1 MQFQNSSFLLLIT
14 LVILL
19 FGFNM
24 LGLFEIRL
32 PRILL
37 DLMPKNHQGFIGDF
51 LRGFLTT
58 IMSTPCSAPF
68 VGTAITFAFS
78 ESYSIMLI
86 IFFTMSIGLSS
97 PWILVALYPKFINYL
112 PSSGKWM
119 LKLKYVLGVLLLLT
133 SVWTLSMFSK
143 SVSINNFS
151 ENYYSENGPTLLWEK
166 GLAQKLAS
174 EGNIVLIDITAD
186 WCITCKLNKFIMYN
200 NKKINEKIQN
210 GDLKI
215 IQGDWT
221 LPNEDILNF
230 LAENKRYGIP
240 YNSVHG
246 PNNIEGIILPEILTV
261 KTLLNTI
268 KQVKE

>member
-1 MQFQNSSFLLLIT
+1 
-14 LVILL
+14 
-19 FGFNM
+19 
-24 LGLFEIRL
+24 
-32 PRILL
+32 
-37 DLMPKNHQGFIGDF
+37 
-51 LRGFLTT
+51 
-58 IMSTPCSAPF
+58 
-68 VGTAITFAFS
+68 
-78 ESYSIMLI
+78 
-86 IFFTMSIGLSS
+86 
-97 PWILVALYPKFINYL
+97 
-112 PSSGKWM
+112 M
-119 LKLKYVLGVLLLLT
+119 LKVKYVLGVLLLLT

-143 SVSINNFS
+143 SVSINNSS

-186 WCITCKLNKFIMYN
+186 WCITCKLNKFIIYN

-246 PNNIEGIILPEILTV
+246 PNNIEGIILPEILTAN
-261 KTLLNTI
+261 TLLNTI

>member
-1 MQFQNSSFLLLIT
+1 MPCVLPIISLKLGSIITENLTQQNNIRKSFVFTSLGITSSFLILAIALISLKHFGHSISWGMQFQNSSFLLLIT

-51 LRGFLTT
+51 FKKGFFTT

-97 PWILVALYPKFINYL
+97 PWILVAVYPKFINYL

-119 LKLKYVLGVLLLLT
+119 LKLKYVLGVLLT
-133 SVWTLSMFSK
+133 NFGMDTLNVF
-143 SVSINNFS
+143 
-151 ENYYSENGPTLLWEK
+151 
-166 GLAQKLAS
+166 
-174 EGNIVLIDITAD
+174 
-186 WCITCKLNKFIMYN
+186 
-200 NKKINEKIQN
+200 
-210 GDLKI
+210 
-215 IQGDWT
+215 
-221 LPNEDILNF
+221 
-230 LAENKRYGIP
+230 
-240 YNSVHG
+240 
-246 PNNIEGIILPEILTV
+246 
-261 KTLLNTI
+261 
-268 KQVKE
+268 